1 MVPKRIEA
9 RCLAPERPL
18 ELYSSVEEDE
28 DEEEEDTT
36 DQSSSSGRWRERG
49 VVDTLVGT
57 LDMADGGGRVVDG
70 PLEGLEG
77 RGEMEA
83 GGLVKRWKGLVE
95 TSVVGGRVEYTSS
108 GAG

>member
-1 MVPKRIEA
+1 MPKRMEA

-18 ELYSSVEEDE
+18 EVYSSLEEDE

-49 VVDTLVGT
+49 VVDILVGT
-57 LDMADGGGRVVDG
+57 SDGGGRVVDE
-70 PLEGLEG
+70 PLEGLDG
-77 RGEMEA
+77 RAEMEA

-95 TSVVGGRVEYTSS
+95 TSVGGGRVEVISS